1 MISKGDI
8 LSSKSST
15 KCMKIKSEEF
25 YTADIDTERL
35 INIKVAGLL
44 HSFHIIKKHMQIN
57 TIFH

>member
-1 MISKGDI
+1 
-8 LSSKSST
+8 
-15 KCMKIKSEEF
+15 MKIKSEEF

-44 HSFHIIKKHMQIN
+44 HSFHIIKIQMQIN